1 MANSQP
7 EQYAGSR
14 AGFVDVPS
22 YISGY
27 MDGEG
32 CFSVSITP
40 RPTLSVGWEVRPS
53 VSVSQNA
60 DRSEVLLVI
69 QRYFACGTIRPDRS
83 DQTLKWE
90 IRSLSLLLQR
100 VIPHFELYPLLS
112 AKRLD
117 SERSPRSVGEWRRV
131 FIGPQRDCRAS
142 SILPSE

>member
-1 MANSQP
+1 MANSP
-7 EQYAGSR
+7 SEQYAGSR
-14 AGFVDVPS
+14 GGFVDVPS

-69 QRYFACGTIRPDRS
+69 QRYFA
-83 DQTLKWE
+83 LWN
-90 IRSLSLLLQR
+90 
-100 VIPHFELYPLLS
+100 
-112 AKRLD
+112 D
-117 SERSPRSVGEWRRV
+117 ST
-131 FIGPQRDCRAS
+131 
-142 SILPSE
+142 